1 MDETHEVGFSFS
13 LPIQPH
19 EYQPMNGKPTFYLF
33 KKLHRSFCIEANFV
47 SMMSWMKAPNLRRR
61 FPSLQL
67 ILIEFSRRIKGS
79 IHHSNKEMQ
88 LDHKIESESE
98 LLKSEK

>member
-13 LPIQPH
+13 FFKRVSL
-19 EYQPMNGKPTFYLF
+19 LF
-33 KKLHRSFCIEANFV
+33 TYSKSFIDHSVYIEANFI
-47 SMMSWMKAPNLRRR
+47 SMMSWMKAPNLSSR

-67 ILIEFSRRIKGS
+67 ILIEFPRRVKRS

-98 LLKSEK
+98 L